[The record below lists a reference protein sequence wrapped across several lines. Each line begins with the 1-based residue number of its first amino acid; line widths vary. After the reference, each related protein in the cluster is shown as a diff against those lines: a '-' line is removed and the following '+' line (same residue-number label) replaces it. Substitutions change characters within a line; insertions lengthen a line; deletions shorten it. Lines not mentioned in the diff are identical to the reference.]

1 VTITDPDARPVD
13 AVSTDPV
20 PTDPPPPWMLRLLC
34 FVIPAL
40 PVYVV
45 LPGALKGNGT
55 PVRIITL
62 IMFGLVILGFLTRR
76 RSGGGR
82 TFNPGIVIL
91 LSYLTMWLVVSGMG
105 MTAHDDFT
113 TASNRTRSLLALAG
127 HVAAGL
133 YVLVSVR
140 SARQRDVLLGWLAAG
155 LTFACLVGL
164 LQSVSS
170 IDLRY
175 LFQPPGF
182 ILNTEDLALSE
193 RMGVTRVRS
202 TSQHAIEFSVLA
214 AVTIPLTI
222 YFARHATLRWVR
234 WLSGAAC
241 VVAALALPA
250 SVSRSGI
257 ISLLAALAIYVF
269 AFKLRPIAV
278 ASVVIAAAITG
289 YVAAFPHVAD
299 ALWRTFTGSA
309 EDESVS
315 GRLEDY
321 AKVSETLSEHP
332 IFGLGLG
339 GAPPTVFGYLDNEW
353 LQAVVQGGVIGLIA
367 MTAVMIGALF
377 GMSAS
382 MRGVTSPR
390 QREQTY
396 VMAAMTVGIIASSF
410 TFDLFSFEQAALVFF
425 LLFGLLWSGFDV
437 AAPERRRDR
446 HLLDR
451 LVTSRSQL
459 VLGRAARHRTSSA
472 TAR

>member
-1 VTITDPDARPVD
+1 
-13 AVSTDPV
+13 
-20 PTDPPPPWMLRLLC
+20 MLRLLC
-34 FVIPAL
+34 FLIPAL

-62 IMFGLVILGFLTRR
+62 VMFGLLILGFLTQR
-76 RSGGGR
+76 RSRGVR
-82 TFNPGIVIL
+82 ALNPGIVIL
-91 LSYLTMWLVVSGMG
+91 LGYLTVWLVIAGVGL
-105 MTAHDDFT
+105 TAHDDFT
-113 TASNRTRSLLALAG
+113 TASNRTRSLLALVG

-155 LTFACLVGL
+155 LTFACVVGL
-164 LQSVSS
+164 LQGVSS

-182 ILNTEDLALSE
+182 VLNTEDLALSE
-193 RMGVTRVRS
+193 RLGVTRVRS

-214 AVTIPLTI
+214 AVTIPLTV
-222 YFARHATLRWVR
+222 YFARHATLRRVR
-234 WLSGAAC
+234 WLSAAAC
-241 VVAALALPA
+241 IIAALALPA
-250 SVSRSGI
+250 SVSRSGV

-269 AFKLRPIAV
+269 AFKLRAIAT
-278 ASVVIAAAITG
+278 AAVVITAAIGG
-289 YVAAFPHVAD
+289 YVATFPHVAD
-299 ALWRTFTGSA
+299 ALWRTFTGSS

-321 AKVSETLSEHP
+321 AKVSETLGEHP

-339 GAPPTVFGYLDNEW
+339 GTPPTEFGYLDNEW
-353 LQAVVQGGVIGLIA
+353 LQAVVQGGVVGLVA
-367 MTAVMIGALF
+367 LTAVMISAIF

-382 MRGVTSPR
+382 MRGVTSSR

-396 VMAAMTVGIIASSF
+396 VMAAGAVGIVASSF

-425 LLFGLLWSGFDV
+425 ILFGLLWSGFDV
-437 AAPERRRDR
+437 VAPELRRDR
-446 HLLDR
+446 HLIAR
-451 LVTSRSQL
+451 LVSSRSHA
-459 VLGRAARHRTSSA
+459 VLGRVARHRTASA
-472 TAR
+472 TPR